1 MKKARIR
8 QTDRIGVQ
16 IFSVVWVTL
25 SLIFSLIP
33 LYVTILNSL
42 KPHPAV
48 QENIFSF
55 AISWE
60 AITENFSVAFGR
72 SGGPC

>member
-25 SLIFSLIP
+25 SLIFSLIRC
-33 LYVTILNSL
+33 T
-42 KPHPAV
+42 
-48 QENIFSF
+48 
-55 AISWE
+55 
-60 AITENFSVAFGR
+60 
-72 SGGPC
+72 